1 MLYLLD
7 HAKPEKGHAWG
18 SSLPKAAFQVGV
30 KAAGCFPGD
39 ELGCARGP
47 LQ

>member
-7 HAKPEKGHAWG
+7 HAKPEKGRAWG
-18 SSLPKAAFQVGV
+18 SSLPLAALQVGV
-30 KAAGCFPGD
+30 KAAGYFQGD
-39 ELGCARGP
+39 KLGCTWRL